1 MMRNENNSRHNVL
14 YNSGLCGRANNDF
27 GGYGRWRL
35 MKEKDSFIYGRKGK
49 TMKGSGNYD

>member
-1 MMRNENNSRHNVL
+1 MMKNENNSRHNML
-14 YNSGLCGRANNDF
+14 YSSGLCGRANNDF
-27 GGYGRWRL
+27 GGYGRWRR